1 MRLAIPLAV
10 MSLVTSGLCFAEE
23 GVQAPPPPP
32 KEAPEVQPVAEP
44 KVPQWVLRYWQ
55 DGDPVPVGYHP
66 ERRLRLGLLLAGAT
80 VFAVGYGGSV
90 ASALGSGNGAN
101 AIPVV
106 GPLLRFELEPALA
119 LSSAAQV
126 VGVGLLIGGVV
137 GRWVLVRDEQRSVE
151 VHPLFLP
158 NGAGVGLAGHF

>member
-10 MSLVTSGLCFAEE
+10 LSLVTSGLCFAEE
-23 GVQAPPPPP
+23 GMQAPPPPP
-32 KEAPEVQPVAEP
+32 TEAPEVQPGAEP
-44 KVPQWVLRYWQ
+44 KVPQWVVRYWQ
-55 DGDPVPVGYHP
+55 DGDPVPPGYHP
-66 ERRLRLGLLLAGAT
+66 ERRLRLGLLIAGAG
-80 VFAVGYGGSV
+80 VFVMAYGLSV
-90 ASALGSGNGAN
+90 VSALGSGNGAN

-106 GPLLRFELEPALA
+106 GPLLRFEREPALA

-151 VHPLFLP
+151 VQPLILP
-158 NGAGVGLAGHF
+158 DGAGVGLAGRF